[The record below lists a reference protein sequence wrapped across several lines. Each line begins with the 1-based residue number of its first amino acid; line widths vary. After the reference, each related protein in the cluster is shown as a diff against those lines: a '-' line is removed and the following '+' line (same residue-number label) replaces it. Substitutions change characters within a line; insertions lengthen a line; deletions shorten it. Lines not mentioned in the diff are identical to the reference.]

1 MTWLRILK
9 SRLAALFR
17 KDRLERELGEE
28 LRSHL
33 EMLVEENERKGMPP
47 REAHYAAR
55 RSFGGVEQ
63 VKEVYREQR
72 GLPMIETLVQDLRYG
87 FRVLAK
93 NPGFTTVAELSLA
106 MGIGANCAIFTLV
119 NAVLLK
125 DLPVKD
131 PEMLARVV
139 AYRRDSRRDFSYP
152 VFRDLSSRQQVFSRM
167 AASGELGLN
176 HVILEGAGELQEF
189 DQIKGA
195 LVSANY
201 FSLLGVNAILG
212 RVFTLEDSR
221 APGEG
226 AVAVISYGFW
236 ERRFGRDPSVL
247 GRTIFLNGTPFT
259 IIGVAP
265 RRFFGDMVGVARDIW
280 VPILMQPRVMTSNM
294 LDRRTS
300 TWFRTIG
307 RLKPGTSE
315 DRANAELTAL
325 FQQIMAEEIATGT
338 GSLISRERPTDFRV
352 QVERGSRG
360 LNVLREPFR
369 QPLQLLMA
377 VVGLV
382 LLIACCNVA
391 NLLLARGSAR
401 QREIGVRLAIGSGR
415 WRLMRQLLTESILTS
430 MLGGAVGFA
439 MAHWGTS
446 LLVALF
452 AMGGFPLAL
461 DLRPDA
467 RVLAFTLAVSLLSS
481 ILVGLVPALQATS
494 LDLSSALQANS
505 RSQGGS
511 RPRQRLSKA
520 LVISQVALSL
530 WLLIG
535 AGLLVRTVQN
545 LKELDIGLARGNVL
559 MLSVL
564 ADAASVER
572 ANVVE
577 LRAQVF
583 QRLKAIPGVRSVS
596 FSGFGLFSG
605 SLSTSPVR
613 VPGSS
618 VKPENDGEVREEWI
632 SPEYFQTFG
641 MKLLL
646 GRGFMDQDSENAPK
660 VAVINE
666 TTTRHYFGP
675 ESPIGKTIYFPK
687 VDSQGRY
694 VPFGSRLDKEQG
706 VQIVGVVQ
714 DAKYDNLRDPTPRM
728 VYLPVAQGT
737 GFAESIEVRTTN
749 DPNALAPQIRQVLKQ
764 VSNSIVLR
772 SMNTLEEQINGTLIQ
787 ERLVAKLLGFFG
799 LLALVLACVGLYG
812 VMSYAVVRRTSEI
825 GIRMALG
832 ARRTDVTSMVLRETL
847 VLVIA
852 GVALGVPAALASTH
866 LLRSLLF
873 GLTPTDPVT
882 IGAMSVLMLGIAALA
897 GYLPARRAAR
907 VDPMV
912 ALRHE

>member
-1 MTWLRILK
+1 M
-9 SRLAALFR
+9 
-17 KDRLERELGEE
+17 
-28 LRSHL
+28 
-33 EMLVEENERKGMPP
+33 
-47 REAHYAAR
+47 
-55 RSFGGVEQ
+55 
-63 VKEVYREQR
+63 
-72 GLPMIETLVQDLRYG
+72 
-87 FRVLAK
+87 
-93 NPGFTTVAELSLA
+93 
-106 MGIGANCAIFTLV
+106 
-119 NAVLLK
+119 
-125 DLPVKD
+125 
-131 PEMLARVV
+131 
-139 AYRRDSRRDFSYP
+139 
-152 VFRDLSSRQQVFSRM
+152 
-167 AASGELGLN
+167 
-176 HVILEGAGELQEF
+176 
-189 DQIKGA
+189 
-195 LVSANY
+195 
-201 FSLLGVNAILG
+201 
-212 RVFTLEDSR
+212 
-221 APGEG
+221 
-226 AVAVISYGFW
+226 
-236 ERRFGRDPSVL
+236 
-247 GRTIFLNGTPFT
+247 
-259 IIGVAP
+259 
-265 RRFFGDMVGVARDIW
+265 
-280 VPILMQPRVMTSNM
+280 
-294 LDRRTS
+294 
-300 TWFRTIG
+300 
-307 RLKPGTSE
+307 
-315 DRANAELTAL
+315 
-325 FQQIMAEEIATGT
+325 
-338 GSLISRERPTDFRV
+338 
-352 QVERGSRG
+352 
-360 LNVLREPFR
+360 
-369 QPLQLLMA
+369 
-377 VVGLV
+377 
-382 LLIACCNVA
+382 
-391 NLLLARGSAR
+391 
-401 QREIGVRLAIGSGR
+401 
-415 WRLMRQLLTESILTS
+415 
-430 MLGGAVGFA
+430 
-439 MAHWGTS
+439 
-446 LLVALF
+446 
-452 AMGGFPLAL
+452 
-461 DLRPDA
+461 
-467 RVLAFTLAVSLLSS
+467 
-481 ILVGLVPALQATS
+481 QATS

-564 ADAASVER
+564 ADAASVES

-646 GRGFMDQDSENAPK
+646 GRGFMDQDSKNAPK

-675 ESPIGKTIYFPK
+675 ESPIGKTIYFTK

-812 VMSYAVVRRTSEI
+812 VMSYGVVRRTSEI

-882 IGAMSVLMLGIAALA
+882 IGAMSVLMLAIAVLA
-897 GYLPARRAAR
+897 GYVPARRAAN

-912 ALRHE
+912 ALRYE